1 MLLRMKIP
9 LSAVRLF
16 SPSLGFTPAWP
27 ACGCPKSLQA
37 ILSVPGHHLIN
48 WLHIP
53 ACDLECFRSLLGR
66 CVRFRRQAAKS
77 AVCIPFSISELTF
90 IAPLCGSLID
100 SIHCCITAASIT
112 WLMASRSA
120 CPAGRMAKSVAGIM
134 NHSGH
139 CESWWAGN
147 SFLPIA
153 LPCGLPSAWSITQF
167 LPAVH
172 ASPPGL
178 QLAMVVFPA
187 S

>member
-37 ILSVPGHHLIN
+37 LLSVPGHHLIN

-66 CVRFRRQAAKS
+66 CVRFRKQAARS
-77 AVCIPFSISELTF
+77 TVCIPASISELTF

-100 SIHCCITAASIT
+100 SIHCCLCFVGLLRSFIEKPLELLNRVFSPC
-112 WLMASRSA
+112 WLRSSRNGLSTD
-120 CPAGRMAKSVAGIM
+120 AGDRRRAGVA
-134 NHSGH
+134 
-139 CESWWAGN
+139 
-147 SFLPIA
+147 
-153 LPCGLPSAWSITQF
+153 
-167 LPAVH
+167 
-172 ASPPGL
+172 
-178 QLAMVVFPA
+178 FPVK
-187 S
+187 